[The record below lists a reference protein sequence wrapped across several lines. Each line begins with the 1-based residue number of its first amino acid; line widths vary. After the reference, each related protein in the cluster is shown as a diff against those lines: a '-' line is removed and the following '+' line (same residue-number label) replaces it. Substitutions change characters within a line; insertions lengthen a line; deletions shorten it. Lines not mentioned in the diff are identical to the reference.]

1 MKKYIPSAVEPKWQK
16 KWEEDGMYKAY
27 DFDKRKKFYCLIE
40 FPYPSGA
47 GLHVG
52 HVRSWSAMDA
62 YSRKKRMEGYNVLYP
77 IGWDAF
83 GLPAEN
89 YAISLGV
96 HPSEIVPKNIAKFK
110 TQCKAIGLSFDWSR
124 EIDTTDPKYYKW
136 TQWIFLKFFEKS
148 LAYQADVPVNWCPSC
163 KTNLADEEVLAD
175 GTHERCGIM
184 TEKRMQKQW
193 LLRITQYADKLLEDL
208 KTVDY
213 PKMVAEQ
220 QINWIGRKEGINI
233 TYKVK
238 DSKEEVV
245 CFTTRPDTNFGA
257 TFIVLGP
264 EHPIILKLTK
274 DKYLEE
280 VKKYIKKTTSKSEIE
295 RIAEGRKKTGVFT
308 GSYAINNL
316 NNKLMPIWISDFVLG
331 HVGTGAVVGVPGHDK
346 RDFEFAKEFG
356 LEIIRVVVGKD
367 GDTSAITRIEQVQEE
382 EGKMINS
389 EFLDDLDIR
398 EATKKVMDYLEKKG
412 FGKRVVSYHLRDWVF
427 SRQHY
432 WGEPIP
438 IIHCSKCGLV
448 PVPEKDLPV
457 ELPYLKKYE
466 PSGTG
471 QSPLANAKEWVNVP
485 CPKCGGKAKRETD
498 TMPNWAGSNWYFLR
512 YLDPL
517 NDKEIAGEE
526 KMAYWMPVDIYQG
539 GFEHTTLHLLYSRFV
554 YKFLYD
560 IGVAPTSEPYAKRRP
575 HGIVLGPDGRKM
587 SKSFGNVINPD
598 DIINQ
603 YGADTLRIYE
613 MFMGPFDQINVW
625 NEDGVNGVYHFLQ
638 RVWLLYDK
646 LDPIKTS
653 LSREDLMIMHKTI
666 KKVSGDIENIK
677 FNTAVASMMEW
688 LNYLSRKEKVS
699 KEEYKTFLLLLAPF
713 APHITEE
720 LWESIGEKYSIH
732 QPRLNRGQQSWP
744 KFDKKYLEEE
754 EVSVVVQING
764 KVRDILVIEK
774 DILNNKEVIE
784 KMAKQSHKVQKF
796 LAGNSVKK
804 TVYVPGKIIS
814 FAV

>member
-1 MKKYIPSAVEPKWQK
+1 MRKYIPSQIEPKWQK
-16 KWEEDGMYKAY
+16 RWEEDKLYEAV
-27 DFDKRKKFYCLIE
+27 DFDKKKKFYVLVE
-40 FPYPSGA
+40 FPYPSGV

-62 YSRKKRMEGYNVLYP
+62 YSRKKRMERYNVLYP
-77 IGWDAF
+77 MGWDAF

-89 YAISLGV
+89 YAIQLGV

-110 TQCKAIGLSFDWSR
+110 SQCKAIGLAFDWSR

-136 TQWIFLKFFEKS
+136 TQWIFLKFFEKG
-148 LAYQADVPVNWCPSC
+148 LAYQADVPVNWCPAC
-163 KTNLADEEVLAD
+163 KTNLADEEVLPD
-175 GTHERCGIM
+175 GTHERCGTP

-193 LLRITQYADKLLEDL
+193 LLRITNYADRLLEDL

-213 PKMVAEQ
+213 PRMVVEQ

-238 DSKEEVV
+238 DSKEEIV

-264 EHPIILKLTK
+264 EHPIIPKITK
-274 DKYLEE
+274 SKYLSE
-280 VKKYIKKTTSKSEIE
+280 VKKYIKETTSRSEIE

-308 GSYAINNL
+308 GSFAINNL
-316 NNKLMPIWISDFVLG
+316 NDKLMPIWVSDFVLG

-382 EGKMINS
+382 EGQMINS
-389 EFLDDLDIR
+389 QFLDGLDIH
-398 EATKKVMDYLEKKG
+398 EATKKVMDWLEEKG

-438 IIHCSKCGLV
+438 IIHCPKCGAV
-448 PVPEKDLPV
+448 AVAEKDLPV

-466 PSGTG
+466 PTGTG
-471 QSPLANAKEWVNVP
+471 QSLLAKVKDWVNVS
-485 CPKCGGKAKRETD
+485 CPKCKGAGKRETD

-512 YLDPL
+512 YLDPA
-517 NDKEIAGEE
+517 NDKEIAGKQ
-526 KMAYWMPVDIYQG
+526 KMAYWMPVDLYQG

-560 IGVAPTSEPYAKRRP
+560 CGIVPTSEPYAKRRA

-598 DIINQ
+598 DIIKK
-603 YGADTLRIYE
+603 YGADTLRLYE
-613 MFMGPFDQINVW
+613 MFMGPFDQMNAW

-638 RVWLLYDK
+638 RVWGLQEKITMNHEPLTTND
-646 LDPIKTS
+646 
-653 LSREDLMIMHKTI
+653 LSIMHKTI
-666 KKVSGDIENIK
+666 KKITEDIESIK
-677 FNTAVASMMEW
+677 FNTAVAALMEW
-688 LNYLSRKEKVS
+688 LNYLSKKAKGVS
-699 KEEYKTFLLLLAPF
+699 KEEYKTFLLLLSSS

-720 LWESIGEKYSIH
+720 LWEIIGEKYSIH
-732 QPRLNRGQQSWP
+732 QQSWP
-744 KFDKKYLEEE
+744 KFNSKYLEDK
-754 EVSVVVQING
+754 EVPVVIQVNG
-764 KVRDILVIEK
+764 KVREILLIQK
-774 DILNNKEVIE
+774 DILNNKKVIE
-784 KMAKQSHKVQKF
+784 KLAKGLEKVKRF
-796 LAGNSVKK
+796 LNGKNIKK
-804 TVYVPGKIIS
+804 VIYIPGKIMNFVI
-814 FAV
+814 